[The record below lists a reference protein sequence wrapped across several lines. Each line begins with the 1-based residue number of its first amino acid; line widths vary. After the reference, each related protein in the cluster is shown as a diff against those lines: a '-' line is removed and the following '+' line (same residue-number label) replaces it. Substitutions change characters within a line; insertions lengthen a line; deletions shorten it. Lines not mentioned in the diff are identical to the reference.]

1 MGARGRGRIDAD
13 RDDADA
19 ALLEVGE
26 AFLETP

>member
-19 ALLEVGE
+19 ARFEVGE